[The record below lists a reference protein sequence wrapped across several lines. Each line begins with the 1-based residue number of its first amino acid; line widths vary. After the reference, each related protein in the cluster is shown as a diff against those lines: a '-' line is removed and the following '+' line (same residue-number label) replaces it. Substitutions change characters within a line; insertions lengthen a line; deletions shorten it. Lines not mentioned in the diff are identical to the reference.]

1 MVAAVHSFT
10 ANTYEEA
17 RNQRLEENKRKFQD
31 LGISN
36 ISKTLTHLTAS
47 PNKSQQRVS
56 RPKAKNTCFD
66 LEPRRSSRQ
75 RNPIQSYRD
84 DVDVGL
90 PTLRKGSRKTSSS
103 WGSYLARPIEE
114 VRAASYEERSA
125 AFKAAEKLQENLQ
138 TENPTFV
145 KSMVRSHVYSCFWLG
160 LPSKFC
166 EDHLSKMGSEMVLED
181 EDGNEYDAVYIGKRA
196 GLSGGWRG
204 FALEHKLDDGDALV
218 FELTEPARFKIYI
231 VKAYPMP
238 SLECFKNNVDKEEI
252 TSAEKTSKAAMK
264 TDSES
269 NQKRRSKRG
278 IVPEMDESQTSPD
291 SEPNQKRRSKRG
303 TVPAMVDTK
312 TSPDSESI
320 QKRRSERGVVPVME
334 DSKTSPVLEPN
345 QRRRSKRGMVPE
357 MDDTKTSPDS
367 EPNQKRR
374 SKRGTV
380 PAMVDT
386 KTSQDS
392 ESIQKRR
399 SERGV
404 VPVMEDS
411 KTSPV
416 LEPNQRR
423 RSKRGMV
430 PEMDDTKTSPD
441 SEPNQKRRSKR
452 GTVPAMVDT
461 KTSQDSESI
470 QKLRSERGVV
480 PVMEDSKTSPVLEP
494 NQRRRSKRG
503 MVPEMDDTKTSPD
516 SESNQKQRS
525 KRGIV
530 PEMDDTKT
538 TPKVL
543 PDSPKGQEIEQ
554 EVSPMKKNEVAPKQI
569 TKKAK
574 ANRVRSTENPEGCEV
589 QEASTESPEGNPG
602 KRVVKERLFRKRV

>member
-1 MVAAVHSFT
+1 MVAAVDSFT

-84 DVDVGL
+84 DVDIGL

-138 TENPTFV
+138 TENPSFV
-145 KSMVRSHVYSCFWLG
+145 KSMVRSHG

-166 EDHLSKMGSEMVLED
+166 EDHLAKTGSDMVLED

-231 VKAYPMP
+231 VKAYPIP
-238 SLECFKNNVDKEEI
+238 SLERFKNNVDKEEI
-252 TSAEKTSKAAMK
+252 TSAVKTSKAAMK
-264 TDSES
+264 TGSES

-278 IVPEMDESQTSPD
+278 IVPEMDESQTSPE

-320 QKRRSERGVVPVME
+320 QKRRSERCVVPVME

-345 QRRRSKRGMVPE
+345 QRRSSKRGMVPE
-357 MDDTKTSPDS
+357 MDDTKTSLDS
-367 EPNQKRR
+367 ELNQKRR

-380 PAMVDT
+380 PTMVDT
-386 KTSQDS
+386 KTSPDS

-399 SERGV
+399 SERVV
-404 VPVMEDS
+404 VPVMEYS
-411 KTSPV
+411 KTTPV

-430 PEMDDTKTSPD
+430 PVMDDTKASPD
-441 SEPNQKRRSKR
+441 SELK
-452 GTVPAMVDT
+452 
-461 KTSQDSESI
+461 
-470 QKLRSERGVV
+470 
-480 PVMEDSKTSPVLEP
+480 
-494 NQRRRSKRG
+494 
-503 MVPEMDDTKTSPD
+503 
-516 SESNQKQRS
+516 QKQKS

-538 TPKVL
+538 SPKVL
-543 PDSPKGQEIEQ
+543 PDGPKGQEIEQ

-569 TKKAK
+569 RKKAK

-589 QEASTESPEGNPG
+589 QEASTESPEGCQVKQEASTAETDSRVVKDEKECVARKPR
-602 KRVVKERLFRKRV
+602 KKVVKERLFRKRA